1 MTIQALLDAA
11 TTLRKTK
18 EEFLIAT
25 VVDVRGSAYRRPGA
39 RMLVTRQRWIAGSV
53 SGGCLEGDI
62 VHKGFWRIE
71 NGEPVVVTYDAR
83 DDEDASGCNGAI
95 DILIEPARFGELDP
109 LRLLARARDLQRPI
123 TLATVIR
130 TRGPIVAGTRVA
142 LVDGVLRGA
151 LEHAA
156 VHEAV
161 RAATKTGVVEC
172 GDVDVLVEV
181 MTPPPRLFILGAGHD
196 AVPLAT
202 QASAVGWDVFVCL
215 PHARPMARE
224 RFRGVTGFVFG
235 NPADITAVI
244 DASHRAAAVV
254 MNHHF
259 DQDRASLGAL
269 IASRAAYIG
278 VLGPR
283 YRTAKMLAELGIT
296 GDARLHA
303 PVGLALGAE
312 TPEEIALAIV
322 AEVQAVL
329 TEAVAARLR
338 EQRGPIHP
346 APAPAIDR
354 AVT

>member
-11 TTLRKTK
+11 TALLETK

-39 RMLVTRQRWIAGSV
+39 RMLVTRERWVAGSV

-71 NGEPVVVTYDAR
+71 NGQPVVITYDAR
-83 DDEDASGCNGAI
+83 DDEHASGCNGAI
-95 DILIEPARFGELDP
+95 DILIEPARSGELDP
-109 LRLLARARDLQRPI
+109 LRLIARARDQQRPV

-130 TRGPIVAGTRVA
+130 TRSSIAIGTRIA
-142 LVDGVLRGA
+142 LVDGVMRGS
-151 LEHAA
+151 LDHAA
-156 VHEAV
+156 VHDAMRE
-161 RAATKTGVVEC
+161 ATKTRLVEC

-181 MTPPPRLFILGAGHD
+181 IVPPPRLFILGAGHD

-202 QASAVGWDVFVCL
+202 QAAAVGWDVFACL

-244 DASHRAAAVV
+244 DASHRAVAVV
-254 MNHHF
+254 MNHHY

-269 IASRAAYIG
+269 IASHAAYIG

-283 YRTAKMLAELGIT
+283 HRTAKMLAELGIT

-322 AEVQAVL
+322 AEIQAVL
-329 TEAVAARLR
+329 TEAAAARLR
-338 EQRGPIHP
+338 EQRGPIH
-346 APAPAIDR
+346 AAPAIER

>member
-11 TTLRKTK
+11 AMLRKTK

-39 RMLVTRQRWIAGSV
+39 RMLVTRQRWVAGSV

-71 NGEPVVVTYDAR
+71 NGKPVVITYDAR

-95 DILIEPARFGELDP
+95 DILIEPAQLGELDP
-109 LRLLARARDLQRPI
+109 LRLIARARDMQRPV

-130 TRGPIVAGTRVA
+130 TRRRDIAVGARVA
-142 LVDGVLRGA
+142 LVDSVVRGT

-156 VHEAV
+156 VHDAM
-161 RAATKTGVVEC
+161 RAATKTRVVEC

-181 MTPPPRLFILGAGHD
+181 ILPPPRLFLLGAGHD
-196 AVPLAT
+196 AVPLAH

-244 DASHRAAAVV
+244 DTSHRAVAVV
-254 MNHHF
+254 MNHHY
-259 DQDRASLGAL
+259 DHDRASVGAL
-269 IASRAAYIG
+269 IASHATYIG

-283 YRTAKMLAELGIT
+283 HRTAKMLAELGIT

-346 APAPAIDR
+346 APGIER